1 MHNDILIQGAR
12 VHNLRDISVRIPRN
26 RLTVITGL
34 SGSGK
39 SSLAF
44 DTLFAE
50 GQRRY
55 VESLSAYARQFLD
68 QLGKPDVDHVIGLSP
83 AIAIEQRSAAANPR
97 SVVATTTEILDYL
110 RLLYANAGQAHCPE
124 CQRPVGRSSAEQI
137 VEKLLALPHGTRL
150 TLLAPLARRRRG
162 RITQLL
168 RSARVAGYVRVRV
181 DGELYD
187 LDDPPKVDPA
197 EEHTVEAVIDRLI
210 IKDDL
215 RRRLTDS
222 VELAL
227 EHGQGIL
234 TVLWQSPDSA
244 TVHEELLSEKNICA
258 DCGLAFDELK
268 SNHFSFNS
276 PAGACPTCDGLGM
289 ELYFD
294 TTLIVPDPTRPL
306 LEGAIDAWRRGPK
319 RLVGAYNLLLK
330 SLATHAEVDPETPW
344 CDLPQEFRNLVLHGS
359 GEEELVLGQM
369 VRGSYRRRK
378 KVFEGVLPNLERRLV
393 ETASDSVRK
402 LLRTYMGRRRCSA
415 CDGRRL
421 RPESLA
427 SLVAGHGLMDLLAMP
442 ISQAR
447 GIVETLPLSEAQL
460 AIVGQVV
467 NEIARRLTFLDNVGL
482 GYLTLDRESATL
494 SGGEMQRIRL
504 ATQIGSALVGVL
516 YVLDEPTIG
525 LHPRDTE
532 RLIAMLRELQGSGNT
547 VVVVEHDIT
556 MIREADHVID
566 LGPGAGRHGGEVVY
580 EGTVAGLL
588 RERKSLTGLFLA
600 GREEIPVPSRRQPPG
615 ELELVVEGATA
626 NNLKDITVSFPL
638 GCLIAV
644 TGVSGSGKSTL
655 VNDVLRRHVEQ
666 RLAKARRNSLP
677 VMAGE
682 CKAVTGLE
690 NIDKIIVI
698 DQSPIGRTP
707 RSNAVTYTGAFGEI
721 RSLFAATPAAKA
733 RGYGPG
739 RFSFN
744 VKGGRCEVCKGDGLI
759 KLEMHFLPDVYT
771 VCEQCGGLRYN
782 RETLEVKYGGHSIS
796 DVLTMTVDEAC
807 EVFAAIPKLVR
818 SLGTLAEV
826 GLGYLQLGQSATTL
840 SGGEAQRVKLAAEL
854 QRPGGGHTLYL
865 LDEPTT
871 GLHFADT
878 RRLLEVLL
886 RLREKGHTVIVIEHN
901 LDVLKVADHI
911 IDLGPEG
918 GVEGGHVVATGT
930 PEAIAKAAGSYTG
943 QYLQQVL
950 KS

>member
-1 MHNDILIQGAR
+1 MSNDILIRGAR
-12 VHNLRDISVRIPRN
+12 VHNLRNVSVRIPRN
-26 RLTVITGL
+26 HLTVITGL

-68 QLGKPDVDHVIGLSP
+68 QLGKPDVDHVEGLSP
-83 AIAIEQRSAAANPR
+83 AIAIEQRSASANPR
-97 SVVATTTEILDYL
+97 SIVATTTEILDYL
-110 RLLYANAGQAHCPE
+110 RLLYANAGQAHCPA

-137 VEKLLALPHGTRL
+137 VEKLLALPPGTRL
-150 TLLAPLARRRRG
+150 TVLAPLARRRKG
-162 RITQLL
+162 KLDDLL
-168 RSARVAGYVRVRV
+168 RSARVAGFVRVRI

-187 LDDPPKVDPA
+187 LDDPPETDPA
-197 EEHTVEAVIDRLI
+197 EAHTVEAVIDRLV

-227 EHGQGIL
+227 EHGSGIL
-234 TVLWQSPDSA
+234 TALWQSPDSA
-244 TVHEELLSEKNICA
+244 TVQEELLSEKNICA
-258 DCGLAFDELK
+258 DCNLAFDELK
-268 SNHFSFNS
+268 PNHFSFNS
-276 PAGACPTCDGLGM
+276 PAGACPTCDGLGV

-294 TTLIVPDPTRPL
+294 PALVVPDPARPL

-330 SLATHAEVDPETPW
+330 SLAAHAQIDPATPW
-344 CDLPQEFRNLVLHGS
+344 RDLPPEFRELVLHGS
-359 GEEELVLGQM
+359 GSEELVLGQM

-378 KVFEGVLPNLERRLV
+378 KVFEGVLPNLARRLA
-393 ETASDSVRK
+393 ESPSDSVRK
-402 LLRTYMGRRRCSA
+402 MLRAYMGRRRCSA
-415 CDGRRL
+415 CGGRRL
-421 RPESLA
+421 RPEALA
-427 SLVAGHGLMDLLAMP
+427 CLVAGHGLMDLLALP

-447 GIVETLPLSEAQL
+447 GIVETLPLSAAQR

-467 NEIARRLTFLDNVGL
+467 NEIARRLAFLDNVGL

-532 RLIAMLRELQGSGNT
+532 QLIRMLRELQGSGNT
-547 VVVVEHDIT
+547 VVVVEHDAA

-588 RERKSLTGLFLA
+588 RDRRSQTGLFMA
-600 GREEIPVPSRRQPPG
+600 GSEEIPVPARRQPPG

-626 NNLKDITVSFPL
+626 NNLRDITVRFPL

-655 VNDVLRRHVEQ
+655 VNDVLRRHVER
-666 RLAKARRNSLP
+666 RLAGARNGPPPTPGTCR
-677 VMAGE
+677 
-682 CKAVTGLE
+682 AVTGLE
-690 NIDKIIVI
+690 NIDKMIVI

-721 RSLFAATPAAKA
+721 RRLFAATPAAKA

-782 RETLEVKYGGHSIS
+782 RETLEVKYGGRSIAE
-796 DVLTMTVDEAC
+796 VLALTVDEAC
-807 EVFAAIPKLVR
+807 EAFAAIPKLVR

-840 SGGEAQRVKLAAEL
+840 SGGEAQRIKLAAEL
-854 QRPGGGHTLYL
+854 QRPSGGQTLYL

-886 RLREKGHTVIVIEHN
+886 RLRDRGHTVIVIEHN

-918 GVEGGHVVATGT
+918 GYEGGSVVATGT
-930 PEAIAKAAGSYTG
+930 PEEVMQVAGSYTG
-943 QYLQQVL
+943 RYLRQIL
-950 KS
+950 GS